1 MRFKTYWIKQKH
13 LLNKFMKTIHG
24 LREQLAKASSITEID
39 SLLQKC
45 EIYKEAT
52 IDTKRRWINTARKR
66 AGELEASDIVA
77 EKPKKAKK
85 SNK

>member
-1 MRFKTYWIKQKH
+1 
-13 LLNKFMKTIHG
+13 MKTTYG
-24 LREQLAKASSITEID
+24 LREQLAKAASITEID

-66 AGELEASDIVA
+66 AVELEASDIVA

>member
-1 MRFKTYWIKQKH
+1 
-13 LLNKFMKTIHG
+13 MKTIHG
-24 LREQLAKASSITEID
+24 LREQLAKAASISEID

-66 AGELEASDIVA
+66 AGELEANDVVA
-77 EKPKKAKK
+77 ERSENFKKTKK
-85 SNK
+85 NDNRRKN